1 MADRK
6 TCAVLL
12 TAGAGRQFAG
22 IQPRSLYQLLFRPL
36 IRWVYDNCADA
47 GIGDICVVPAKI
59 AQELRQVLPDEA
71 VIISQPGAVMEF
83 LEARQDRDVLVASG
97 DTPFVFPDILLG
109 GLAAH
114 RESGNDGTVI
124 AAAWN
129 TPEGPESKEQLYT
142 TRAGWFKGEMLY
154 SSLKA
159 ALEKGRDS
167 AGDITAAVEEAGGKI
182 GHWLSPDHRAALRA
196 TDRQQ
201 LALLSEF
208 AREMVIEYL
217 YSQDVDIPIT
227 DGVIIDPR
235 ASVGPGSVV
244 YPGTVIKGDATV
256 GKNAVLGPNSWIE
269 DSTLGDGCTV
279 NASYILGS
287 TLEDGVEVGP
297 FTRVRPGSHLG
308 AGVKLGNFVEV
319 KNSAIGPGTKSAHL
333 TYIGDADVGAGVNF
347 GCGVCVANYDGKE
360 KHRTTVGDGCFVG
373 CNTNLVAPVT
383 LGDGVYTAAGTTVTK
398 DIPADALCIGRSRET
413 VLPEEAKK
421 YRKNPKPKEE

>member
-22 IQPRSLYQLLFRPL
+22 IQPRSLYSLLFRPL

-59 AQELRQVLPDEA
+59 ADELRKILPEEA

-83 LEARQDRDVLVASG
+83 LRARQDCDVLVASG

-109 GLAAH
+109 ALDAH
-114 RESGNDGTVI
+114 RASGSDGTVI
-124 AAAWN
+124 SAAWA
-129 TPEGPESKEQLYT
+129 TPDGKEQLYT

-159 ALEKGRDS
+159 ALDSGRDS
-167 AGDITAAVEEAGGKI
+167 AGDITAAVAEAGGRI
-182 GHWLSPDHRAALRA
+182 DHWMSPDHRAALRA

-235 ASVGPGSVV
+235 ASVGPGSQIL
-244 YPGTVIKGDATV
+244 PGTVIKGEAAI
-256 GKNAVLGPNSWIE
+256 GKGCVIGPNSWIE
-269 DSTLGDGCTV
+269 DSSLGDGCVV

-287 TLEDGVEVGP
+287 VLEENVEVGP
-297 FTRVRPGSHLG
+297 FTRVRPGSRLG
-308 AGVKLGNFVEV
+308 AGVKIGNFVEV
-319 KNSAIGPGTKSAHL
+319 KNSTVGPGTKSAHL

-347 GCGVCVANYDGKE
+347 GCGVCIANYDGKE
-360 KHRTTVGDGCFVG
+360 KHRTTVGDGCFIG

-383 LGDGVYTAAGTTVTK
+383 LGDGAYTAAGTTVTK
-398 DIPADALCIGRSRET
+398 DVPPDALCIGRSRET
-413 VLPEEAKK
+413 LLPDMAKK
-421 YRKNPKPKEE
+421 FQKPKKQTE

>member
-12 TAGAGRQFAG
+12 TAGAAKQLEG
-22 IQPRSLYQLLFRPL
+22 IQPRSLYELLFRPL

-59 AQELRQVLPDEA
+59 AQELREVLPEEA

-83 LEARQDRDVLVASG
+83 LRERQDADVLVASG

-124 AAAWN
+124 AAAWQ
-129 TPEGPESKEQLYT
+129 TPEGEEQLYT
-142 TRAGWFKGEMLY
+142 TRAGWFRGETLY
-154 SSLKA
+154 SSLKK

-167 AGDITAAVEEAGGKI
+167 GGDITTAVEEAGGKI

-208 AREMVIEYL
+208 AREMVIDYL

-235 ASVGPGSVV
+235 ASVGPGSVI
-244 YPGTVIKGDATV
+244 YPGTVIKGETV
-256 GKNAVLGPNSWIE
+256 VGQNAVLGPNSWIE
-269 DSTLGDGCTV
+269 DSTLGDGCVV
-279 NASYILGS
+279 NASYILSS

-297 FTRVRPGSHLG
+297 FTRVRPGSRLG

-319 KNSAIGPGTKSAHL
+319 KNSTVGPGTKSAHL

-347 GCGVCVANYDGKE
+347 GCGVCIANYDGKE
-360 KHRTTVGDGCFVG
+360 KHRTTVGDGCFIG

-383 LGDGVYTAAGTTVTK
+383 LGDGAYTAAGTTVTK
-398 DIPADALCIGRSRET
+398 DVPADALCIGRSREEN
-413 VLPEEAKK
+413 LPEKAKK
-421 YRKNPKPKEE
+421 YRKKPKEEKN